1 MAPVSGPSSSAAVMG
16 SSHSRSGWA
25 PPMRSATITVCC
37 TISTMKITSAT
48 RSMERPVTSEG
59 THCTTST

>member
-1 MAPVSGPSSSAAVMG
+1 MG

-25 PPMRSATITVCC
+25 PPMRSATITVCW
-37 TISTMKITSAT
+37 TISTMKITRADP
-48 RSMERPVTSEG
+48 EHGAPGHVEG